1 MSKAAALWISSL
13 PSSCGS
19 SWQRT
24 ATDVARPDLHDRENA
39 APIAN
44 PSAKLW
50 IPSPIVIMKG
60 RIRCPGGEIRRSAA
74 RHHGDQLGFA
84 GKTLTSGALLL
95 QRPLAVVVADL
106 KRRSSISRPT
116 RTHLVS
122 LFLYVLSAFLTSS
135 DVDCVASLFFSC

>member
-1 MSKAAALWISSL
+1 MSAL

-19 SWQRT
+19 SWQKT

-60 RIRCPGGEIRRSAA
+60 RIRCPGGEIRRSVA
-74 RHHGDQLGFA
+74 RYDEDELGFA
-84 GKTLTSGALLL
+84 VKTLTSGALFF

-106 KRRSSISRPT
+106 KRRFRMSKRPQ
-116 RTHLVS
+116 
-122 LFLYVLSAFLTSS
+122 
-135 DVDCVASLFFSC
+135 